1 MLVALRVHEEIGI
14 AVGIEVLH
22 FDFVEVG
29 FLDVVLRA
37 EAVFEER
44 AGAQITDARLNESA
58 QVPRRAVLS
67 LVNGEKFAVVSDN
80 HTGT

>member
-1 MLVALRVHEEIGI
+1 
-14 AVGIEVLH
+14 
-22 FDFVEVG
+22 
-29 FLDVVLRA
+29 
-37 EAVFEER
+37 VFEER

-67 LVNGEKFAVVSDN
+67 FVNGEKFAVVSDN